1 MRSNWN
7 RWIFAGCAL
16 WLVAGPGRAASLA
29 ATPAIQSRD
38 FSSAAA
44 KAPAGSRLRVEDVQ
58 VADGAAPVAFSLER
72 FEVFASD
79 ARVTIHGDGGDEVL
93 PAPANVYFRG
103 VVEGRPESRVFLAR
117 LAGGGA
123 QGIVSDAG
131 ETYLIGGDDAPAKA
145 LSAPLEMRR
154 VEPAL
159 LKSGRGAF
167 ACAEDRLPQGAG
179 NARPALDLGGIPA
192 ASEVSAPS
200 LEKAVATRTAR
211 VAIETDFEFYQ
222 RFNNS
227 ATATTYIGNLIGY
240 ISTIYTSEL
249 STSLVV
255 QSVSLWTT
263 SNDPWNQTSGTLCG
277 LMEFGYYWNKNKTG
291 VSRTIAHF
299 LSGKSLGGG
308 VAWLGV
314 LCSGGFNTSAT
325 CPGLAT
331 DAAWG
336 GGYGFTASIA
346 GNFNV
351 NNPTVVWDSMAV
363 AHEIGHNFDSPH
375 SHCYANIG
383 GNANPIDQCYSG
395 EGNGCYSGAT
405 SLPGPAGAG
414 SGTIMSYCH
423 LVRGSYSDI
432 SMTFGTTA
440 TYGVQPGREVALMNS
455 YVNGVASSNPACLAL
470 VNTGGLLA
478 DGFESGALP
487 GPWSGKTP

>member
-1 MRSNWN
+1 M
-7 RWIFAGCAL
+7 
-16 WLVAGPGRAASLA
+16 AA
-29 ATPAIQSRD
+29 
-38 FSSAAA
+38 
-44 KAPAGSRLRVEDVQ
+44 
-58 VADGAAPVAFSLER
+58 
-72 FEVFASD
+72 
-79 ARVTIHGDGGDEVL
+79 
-93 PAPANVYFRG
+93 
-103 VVEGRPESRVFLAR
+103 
-117 LAGGGA
+117 
-123 QGIVSDAG
+123 
-131 ETYLIGGDDAPAKA
+131 
-145 LSAPLEMRR
+145 
-154 VEPAL
+154 
-159 LKSGRGAF
+159 
-167 ACAEDRLPQGAG
+167 
-179 NARPALDLGGIPA
+179 
-192 ASEVSAPS
+192 VSAPD
-200 LEKAVATRTAR
+200 LEKAIATRTAR

-222 RFNNS
+222 KFNNS

-240 ISTIYTSEL
+240 ISTIYTAEL

-263 SNDPWNQTSGTLCG
+263 SSDPWNQTSGTLCG

-314 LCSGGFNTSAT
+314 LCSGAFNTTAN

-351 NNPTVVWDSMAV
+351 NNPAVVWDSMAV

-375 SHCYANIG
+375 GHCYNGIG
-383 GNANPIDQCYSG
+383 GNASPIDQCYSG
-395 EGNGCYSGAT
+395 ESGCYSGTT

-432 SMTFGTTA
+432 SMTFGTNF

-455 YVNGVASSNPACLAL
+455 YVNGVASSNPSCMAL
-470 VNTGGLLA
+470 VNTGLLV
-478 DGFESGALP
+478 DGFEGGVLP